1 MCSCLQSAQRIKK
14 RSPPVLL
21 ICRSPWSRKISF
33 SRGALFKLRI
43 IERKY
48 CALFLIKLIGKL
60 CAQPLVLL
68 IAIDPKAGILKMGQK
83 VFVEGYG
90 YGECNDVGSAIKGW
104 KIDLCFDT
112 YEEAIN
118 WGRHLVKVWILKG

>member
-1 MCSCLQSAQRIKK
+1 MKKIILILQIMTLIALLGIPEQASTDKHFIMTATAYYPGPESCYPFDDGFTST
-14 RSPPVLL
+14 
-21 ICRSPWSRKISF
+21 
-33 SRGALFKLRI
+33 GAV
-43 IERKY
+43 
-48 CALFLIKLIGKL
+48 AGKG
-60 CAQPLVLL
+60 C